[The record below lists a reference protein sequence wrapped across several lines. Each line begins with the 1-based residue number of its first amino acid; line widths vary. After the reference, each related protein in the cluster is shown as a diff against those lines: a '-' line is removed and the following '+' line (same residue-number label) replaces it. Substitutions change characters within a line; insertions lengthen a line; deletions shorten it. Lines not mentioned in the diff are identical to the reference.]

1 MLFGLF
7 FGAGNLIFPVH
18 MGQLAG
24 QNLIP
29 AILGFIVTAVGLP
42 FLGIVAMGLSG
53 KESLLEMASKIHPK
67 YGVFFHRG
75 TLSDDRT
82 LLCDAAYRDGL
93 VRAAF
98 APYLDPSM
106 TKMAL
111 FLFSL
116 LFFAAVLWFP

>member
-1 MLFGLF
+1 MDKKLSNKEYIYIGSMLFGLF

-67 YGVFFHRG
+67 YGVFSPRH
-75 TLSDDRT
+75 SI
-82 LLCDAAYRDGL
+82 
-93 VRAAF
+93 
-98 APYLDPSM
+98 
-106 TKMAL
+106 
-111 FLFSL
+111 
-116 LFFAAVLWFP
+116 